1 MKIFEST
8 SGLALGEIAEL
19 PEGQLWSFPR
29 LDGGDSVW
37 IAVCTTLVST
47 LLVNRSVDPGRIYF
61 LALCSTAEVLE
72 EEGFVLGLKDDLD
85 GNVPSGNLAL
95 PLIPA
100 KTPVGGSLNRP
111 KTRMV

>member
-19 PEGQLWSFPR
+19 PEGRLWSFPR

-61 LALCSTAEVLE
+61 AEVLE